1 MAPDGTLVASQGIDM
16 KRGRS
21 SRRWLQEHFR
31 DEFVRKAHDEGWRSR
46 GVYKLQEIDARD
58 KLLRP
63 GMVVV
68 DLGAAPGGWSDYV
81 YKRLEGR
88 VSLIALDI
96 LPMEPMSGIEF
107 IQGDFREE
115 ETLERL
121 TTSLNGRPV
130 DLVLSD
136 MAPNLSGMKSIDQP
150 RAMHLAELAGDCAE
164 RFLAPGGDFLVK
176 VFQGDGFDTYRKSLL
191 QHFGKVLPRKPQASR
206 DRSSELYLLARNYGM

>member
-81 YKRLEGR
+81 YKRLEGAKFVWPQVQDGVMKMSPAQFSALFEGLDWRLVRPER
-88 VSLIALDI
+88 V
-96 LPMEPMSGIEF
+96 
-107 IQGDFREE
+107 R
-115 ETLERL
+115 
-121 TTSLNGRPV
+121 RPAV
-130 DLVLSD
+130 
-136 MAPNLSGMKSIDQP
+136 
-150 RAMHLAELAGDCAE
+150 AG
-164 RFLAPGGDFLVK
+164 
-176 VFQGDGFDTYRKSLL
+176 
-191 QHFGKVLPRKPQASR
+191 
-206 DRSSELYLLARNYGM
+206 